1 MAPGKCRRSLGLG
14 GLVLVALCGSE
25 ASVEAA
31 PVAPANAALGV
42 QTSSMPGFPLP
53 RLELDCPL
61 LARSG
66 FFPRLSLNP
75 PPQTLSLQ
83 LSPMVVGLQT
93 DAHHSEAPIFLAEA
107 PPLAD
112 RPSLADKLPPPTPD
126 ERSRWAQWNAT
137 LPGVTTTVMVFLV
150 TMVGGFT
157 LLPKSTTG
165 WTQPKFSGLEGNF
178 TQGPRFDNDHGYW
191 NYAFHPLGGS
201 EFYMM
206 ARNRELTWWQSFAYA
221 AAVSSTFEFFVES
234 AYERASWQDL
244 WITPVSGAFIG
255 ELRWQ
260 AKKALEDPHSKR
272 PVGALNQVLYVI
284 VDPFE
289 AIYEL

>member
-1 MAPGKCRRSLGLG
+1 
-14 GLVLVALCGSE
+14 
-25 ASVEAA
+25 
-31 PVAPANAALGV
+31 
-42 QTSSMPGFPLP
+42 
-53 RLELDCPL
+53 LELDYPL

-66 FFPRLSLNP
+66 FFPRLAVNP
-75 PPQTLSLQ
+75 LPQTLSLQ
-83 LSPMVVGLQT
+83 LSPMVVGLQP
-93 DAHHSEAPIFLAEA
+93 DAHPSDAPFFRSEA
-107 PPLAD
+107 PPLAGP
-112 RPSLADKLPPPTPD
+112 RSRADKLPTSAPD
-126 ERSRWAQWNAT
+126 ERSGWAQWNAT